1 MKKIMILTFVA
12 ATAVSSL
19 SHAAT
24 DGTVCNAATTAGAGA
39 EITADATTSTFVKV
53 SFTPKCSANVHMGYS
68 QTGTSFGV
76 VSGSSKGKFA
86 FGGGTGGGGVKSTA
100 TCATSGC
107 TSTNTTAALALTQAN
122 AS

>member
-1 MKKIMILTFVA
+1 MKKVMILTFMA
-12 ATAVSSL
+12 ASAISSL
-19 SHAAT
+19 SHAVT
-24 DGTVCNAATTAGAGA
+24 EGTVCAAASTAGSGSAV
-39 EITADATTSTFVKV
+39 TSSTNFVKV
-53 SFTPKCSANVHMGYS
+53 DFTPKCSANVHMGFS

-100 TCATSGC
+100 SCATSGC
-107 TSTNTTAALALTQAN
+107 TATNTTEALALTQAN

>member
-1 MKKIMILTFVA
+1 MKKVMILTFVA
-12 ATAVSSL
+12 ASAISSL
-19 SHAAT
+19 SHAVT
-24 DGTVCNAATTAGAGA
+24 DGTVCSAATAAGSGSAV
-39 EITADATTSTFVKV
+39 TSSTNFVKV
-53 SFTPKCSANVHMGYS
+53 DFTPKCSANVHMAFS

-86 FGGGTGGGGVKSTA
+86 FGGGTGGGGVKSSA

-107 TSTNTTAALALTQAN
+107 STTEVTAAKALEQAN

>member
-1 MKKIMILTFVA
+1 MILTFVA

-19 SHAAT
+19 SHAVT
-24 DGTVCNAATTAGAGA
+24 DGTVCSAATVAGAG
-39 EITADATTSTFVKV
+39 TAVTSSTNFVKV
-53 SFTPKCSANVHMGYS
+53 DFTPKCSANVHMGFS

-76 VSGSSKGKFA
+76 VAWSAKGMFA

-107 TSTNTTAALALTQAN
+107 TATNTTSTLALVQAN

>member
-12 ATAVSSL
+12 ASAVSSL
-19 SHAAT
+19 SHAVT
-24 DGTVCNAATTAGAGA
+24 DGTVCSAATAAASSSTSVTA
-39 EITADATTSTFVKV
+39 STYFVKV
-53 SFTPKCSANVHMGYS
+53 DFTPKCSANVHMGFS

-86 FGGGTGGGGVKSTA
+86 FGGGTGGGGVKMTA
-100 TCATSGC
+100 ACATSGC
-107 TSTNTTAALALTQAN
+107 TATNATAALALVQAN